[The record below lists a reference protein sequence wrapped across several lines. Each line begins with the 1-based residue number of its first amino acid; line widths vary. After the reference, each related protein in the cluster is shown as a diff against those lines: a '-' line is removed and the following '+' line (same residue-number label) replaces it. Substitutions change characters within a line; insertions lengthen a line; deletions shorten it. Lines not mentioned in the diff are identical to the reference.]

1 MCYVLLEKL
10 ANELASWNEEK
21 GLQIHSKE
29 KKKERCTRYCGKSLN
44 RACHKDCVFPECSN
58 SF

>member
-29 KKKERCTRYCGKSLN
+29 KKRRDVRGTVGS
-44 RACHKDCVFPECSN
+44 H
-58 SF
+58 